1 MHNRSLTNPV
11 YPCAGRG
18 GLWGSLRQNWTSRT
32 PGTSRKA
39 RSRRPAWNP
48 RPCRESR
55 LAKEQINKHKKR
67 TTEKTYTCMP
77 ERRQTQVPL
86 HEHRPAALIHDNRL
100 HEIINRSIFAPCFTF
115 SCLFQG
121 TFFLPFL
128 PFGLLITAANT
139 ENQWQGRRKIQRAV
153 TLTTIKWLFTGRA
166 RTARCPRTRRPPWS
180 HGEWTQAG
188 DLTVSMFLWT
198 LDETITSSLNFEI
211 PLLGNH
217 LNSTAE
223 TVLFYA
229 LCLEKKKPLALV
241 FSCIMHEVHL
251 KGIIMHRSCRVKHE
265 CMLVYIYICIF
276 NDVH

>member
-1 MHNRSLTNPV
+1 MHNRSWTNPV

-55 LAKEQINKHKKR
+55 LSKKQINKQKKQQKKHTHACR
-67 TTEKTYTCMP
+67 SAF
-77 ERRQTQVPL
+77 RRRSRWT
-86 HEHRPAALIHDNRL
+86 HRPTALIHDNRL

-121 TFFLPFL
+121 TFFLPLL
-128 PFGLLITAANT
+128 PFGLLITAAST
-139 ENQWQGRRKIQRAV
+139 ENQWRGRRKIQRAV

-188 DLTVSMFLWT
+188 DLTVSRFLWT
-198 LDETITSSLNFEI
+198 LDETVLYYVLCLKKKKKSCQHLLWSSL
-211 PLLGNH
+211 
-217 LNSTAE
+217 T
-223 TVLFYA
+223 
-229 LCLEKKKPLALV
+229 
-241 FSCIMHEVHL
+241 
-251 KGIIMHRSCRVKHE
+251 
-265 CMLVYIYICIF
+265 
-276 NDVH
+276 